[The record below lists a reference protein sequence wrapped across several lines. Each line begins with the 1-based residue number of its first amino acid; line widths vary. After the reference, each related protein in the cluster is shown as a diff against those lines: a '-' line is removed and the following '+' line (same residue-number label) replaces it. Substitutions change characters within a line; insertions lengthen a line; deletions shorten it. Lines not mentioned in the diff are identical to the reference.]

1 MRLETAKY
9 GESRVPAAASVRV
22 AVKPH
27 RHAIIASGAASSPA
41 GRVLIY
47 LLAPLAD
54 IAATL

>member
-1 MRLETAKY
+1 MVLETGRY
-9 GESRVPAAASVRV
+9 GQSRTPAAASVRV

-27 RHAIIASGAASSPA
+27 PHAIIASGASSPA

-54 IAATL
+54 IIATL